1 MLSSLWDFPSGSVIK
16 NPLAV
21 PETQETRVR
30 SLDQEDLLGK
40 EMATR
45 SSIPAWKIPWTEQAS
60 RLQSVGPQR
69 VKHD

>member
-1 MLSSLWDFPSGSVIK
+1 MIK

-40 EMATR
+40 EMATLSVFFPGKFHGQR
-45 SSIPAWKIPWTEQAS
+45 SLVDYNPRGHKVLDMTE
-60 RLQSVGPQR
+60 
-69 VKHD
+69 